1 MKDQTETVGDA
12 SFIQI
17 LHDVMNEGLKTTQMD
32 TRESNL
38 EQEQLITEDEIP
50 CLSYQVPGPGGKQDG
65 NVHDRSELFSTVL
78 NKIENREFDCDDIPP
93 SQAVHDKYLVAIQVR
108 NQDIQGTDMEI
119 FWTTPDQTVGDWIM
133 GRVTMEGS
141 NIQFDAPRIGS
152 KIVSLHERLHQLG
165 DILQL
170 TFKEAKR
177 DVVMLRVLLF

>member
-78 NKIENREFDCDDIPP
+78 NKLKMGSLIAMTFPHPKP
-93 SQAVHDKYLVAIQVR
+93 SMTNTWLPFR
-108 NQDIQGTDMEI
+108 SEI
-119 FWTTPDQTVGDWIM
+119 
-133 GRVTMEGS
+133 
-141 NIQFDAPRIGS
+141 
-152 KIVSLHERLHQLG
+152 KI
-165 DILQL
+165 
-170 TFKEAKR
+170 FKEPTWKYFGQHR
-177 DVVMLRVLLF
+177 TKPLETGLWGG